1 MHRHTPPQQRRSG
14 TPRLAARHRDEDGQ
28 TTAFV
33 VKLVVTVP
41 VVGFIALDLG
51 GPILTRIQIDNDARN
66 ATSEVTKLYSTT
78 GGDVDAVQARLEQQL
93 DGTGI
98 AVAKIEVTPPETKGG
113 DSVLH
118 ITYQKDVKSWLFGR
132 LPPLKGWYHVEV
144 TTDSEVKVMPRPSK
158 KALP

>member
-1 MHRHTPPQQRRSG
+1 MTLHG
-14 TPRLAARHRDEDGQ
+14 DERGQ

-33 VKLVVTVP
+33 VKLVVTVAI
-41 VVGFIALDLG
+41 VGFIVLDLG

-78 GGDVDAVQARLEQQL
+78 GGDIEAVQARLEQQL

-98 AVAKIEVTPPETKGG
+98 SVAKIEVTPPEIKGG
-113 DSVLH
+113 DSILH

-132 LPPLKGWYHVEV
+132 LPPLKRWYHVEV
-144 TTDSEVKVMPRPSK
+144 TTDSEVKVMPRTAK
-158 KALP
+158 KPIA

>member
-1 MHRHTPPQQRRSG
+1 M
-14 TPRLAARHRDEDGQ
+14 
-28 TTAFV
+28 
-33 VKLVVTVP
+33 VTVA